1 MVNTQC
7 LCVTLTSLKDMEEV
21 RSMAYLLPQVVQKRL
36 WQRKGTN
43 LSFPQLG
50 QPYMA
55 PQKDGS
61 PQWIILPRFQR
72 QNHEGVMYKLIL
84 HNGL

>member
-1 MVNTQC
+1 MVKTQC

-55 PQKDGS
+55 PSKDGS
-61 PQWIILPRFQR
+61 PQWIILSTFSTTESRGC
-72 QNHEGVMYKLIL
+72 NV
-84 HNGL
+84 